1 MLRFLHLVAF
11 TQSFVFSQVEK
22 KERVLGARGGAGEA
36 EIVFPGRKV

>member
-22 KERVLGARGGAGEA
+22 KERVLGGAGEA